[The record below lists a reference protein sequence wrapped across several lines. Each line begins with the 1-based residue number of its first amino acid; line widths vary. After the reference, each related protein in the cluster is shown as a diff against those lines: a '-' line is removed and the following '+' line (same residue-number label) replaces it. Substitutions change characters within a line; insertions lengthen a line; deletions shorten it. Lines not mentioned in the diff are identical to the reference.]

1 MRLSQIFLTSI
12 TLNPEKNKTY
22 TPEAPINKE
31 VPRSGCLAISRTTV
45 TIVMSEITTGNAL
58 GGSVFSLSI
67 AAIVIGTIIFISS
80 EG

>member
-31 VPRSGCLAISRTTV
+31 VPRSGCLAINSTTV
-45 TIVMSEITTGNAL
+45 TIVMSEIMTGNAL

-80 EG
+80 DG